1 MSSLKV
7 LGERLTR
14 TKAMVAQHG
23 GWGNAFKIFKRTD
36 DLKVGTFIGEDQLG
50 NKYYENTYYFKVT
63 IIQACF
69 LAIFSASKYAVMQA
83 YFLSDF

>member
-23 GWGNAFKIFKRTD
+23 GWWNAFKIFKRTD

-63 IIQACF
+63 ITS
-69 LAIFSASKYAVMQA
+69 AIMY
-83 YFLSDF
+83 